1 MVQER
6 EGNQEGS
13 EGMEIDCG
21 RGRDEVNIVEK
32 RRKGGKKTR
41 GAR

>member
-1 MVQER
+1 MVKER
-6 EGNQEGS
+6 EGNQEGR
-13 EGMEIDCG
+13 EGREMDDK
-21 RGRDEVNIVEK
+21 RGRDEVTIVEK

>member
-6 EGNQEGS
+6 EGNQEGW
-13 EGMEIDCG
+13 EGKEIDDG
-21 RGRDEVNIVEK
+21 KGRDEVTIVEK

>member
-6 EGNQEGS
+6 EGNQEGRKGR
-13 EGMEIDCG
+13 EMDDG
-21 RGRDEVNIVEK
+21 RGRDEVTIVEK